1 MKVFSWSLTTVSPF
15 VKLNVPFNKSCIC
28 YTGVFHL
35 LHHLFHL
42 FCSSVGLDNI
52 DFLDTNAV
60 AKCSKSVGRCGVWI
74 VWATAVPKHYNPT
87 IEPS

>member
-15 VKLNVPFNKSCIC
+15 VKLNVPFNNLSC

-42 FCSSVGLDNI
+42 FSSSVGLDNI
-52 DFLDTNAV
+52 DFLDTNMVTPNLSAV
-60 AKCSKSVGRCGVWI
+60 VGYGLVGLQ
-74 VWATAVPKHYNPT
+74 PYQNL
-87 IEPS
+87 S